1 MAVQRKSKAE
11 RMKNLKSLIAG
22 INKKEGENVINF
34 ASDEEMAQKIKIE
47 FIETK
52 SPSLNAAFGGYPRG
66 KMTIVT
72 GLSDVGKTNR
82 VLEDIGHNMQQD
94 PDFIGALIESEDSV
108 NDEMLD
114 MFGID
119 RDRFIMY
126 KVDPGTGA
134 ETAMDYAI
142 SLAEQGVDLLLIN
155 SLKCLTP
162 SKEFKDSVG
171 DANIGLQARV
181 NAKFCRKVIPVI
193 SKSGTALVCTQ
204 HKSTEIGKMYGD
216 PMQLAGGH
224 AIRYNSMLILD
235 LNKVSIQKGDFY
247 FDRKDECMRI
257 RLRVTKNH
265 CAPTKNPYVSVDYT
279 VIIGEGTDTKGEILE
294 IAMNTGIIE
303 KGGAWLRIY
312 EEGVPHEKGK
322 EMILPNGD
330 VCKFNGMSAF
340 TEYLENHNELFE
352 YIKARVEGCR
362 DPYSLVES
370 LSEEEIQEFEE
381 INNSDFNEESLVEDL
396 DDILAPAEEE

>member
-1 MAVQRKSKAE
+1 MAVTRKSKAE
-11 RMKNLKSLIAG
+11 RMKNLKSLITQ
-22 INKKEGENVINF
+22 INKKEGDNVINF
-34 ASDEEMAQKIKIE
+34 CNDEEMAQRIKIE
-47 FIETK
+47 FIKTK

-82 VLEDIGHNMQQD
+82 VLEDIGFNMQND
-94 PDFIGALIESEDSV
+94 NDFIAALIESEDSV

-114 MFGID
+114 MFGVD
-119 RDRFIMY
+119 KSRFIMY
-126 KVDPGTGA
+126 KVDPDTGA

-142 SLAEQGVDLLLIN
+142 ALAEQGVDLILLN

-171 DANIGLQARV
+171 DANIGLQSRL

-193 SKSGTALVCTQ
+193 SKSGTALICTQ
-204 HKSTEIGKMYGD
+204 HKSTNIGKMFGD
-216 PMQLAGGH
+216 PMELTGGH

-257 RLRVTKNH
+257 RLKVTKNH
-265 CAPTKNPYVSVDYT
+265 CCPTKNPYVSVDYT
-279 VIIGEGTDTKGEILE
+279 VIIGKGTDTKGEILE
-294 IAMNTGIIE
+294 LAMNSGIVE
-303 KGGAWLRIY
+303 KGGAWIRIY
-312 EEGVPHEKGK
+312 PDGVEHEKGN
-322 EMILPNGD
+322 ELVLPNGD
-330 VCKFNGMSAF
+330 ICKFNGMSAF

-352 YIKARVEGCR
+352 YIESRVVGSEN
-362 DPYSLVES
+362 PFSNVES
-370 LSEEEIQEFEE
+370 LPEEEIALLEE
-381 INNSDFNEESLVEDL
+381 ENNKTEDELIEEV
-396 DDILAPAEEE
+396 DDILSTNEGE